1 MASGAR
7 ELAEKIVS
15 YTDNCGEVDPGNWPE
30 LESFVLARDTE
41 LTRLARAQVILEVAE
56 HFPQWD
62 REVWG
67 LGCSCGWKCPAQ
79 CNEREYRGVFKL
91 GNYILDN
98 FGG

>member
-1 MASGAR
+1 
-7 ELAEKIVS
+7 
-15 YTDNCGEVDPGNWPE
+15 
-30 LESFVLARDTE
+30 
-41 LTRLARAQVILEVAE
+41 VAE